1 MSDQQLSIIPKDI
14 IIQLEIVSEDEQQPD
29 SADVEEVS
37 REIVDAL
44 RSSGYTV
51 EPTYTGTKGGPAF
64 DIVVH
69 IYNVIHDNEALLT
82 AVFMTTSSILQ
93 CIMKV
98 RDWRAEKEKT
108 RRAPI
113 EITVEVNSKPL
124 TIKASDVG
132 SVTELLKQLQRTH
145 PEVTKQVLPQ
155 TNVKTR
161 VQVPKKK
168 RYHAH

>member
-1 MSDQQLSIIPKDI
+1 MSDQQFTITPQDI

-29 SADVEEVS
+29 SAEVEEVS

-51 EPTYTGTKGGPAF
+51 EPTYTGTKGNPAF

-69 IYNVIHDNEALLT
+69 IYNIIHDNEALLT

-113 EITVEVNSKPL
+113 EITLEVNSKPL
-124 TIKASDVG
+124 TIKASDIGNATKLV
-132 SVTELLKQLQRTH
+132 EQLQRTH
-145 PEVTKQVLPQ
+145 PEVAQQGFPQ

-161 VQVPKKK
+161 VQIPKKK
-168 RYHAH
+168 RYHGH

>member
-1 MSDQQLSIIPKDI
+1 MADQELSIVSQDI
-14 IIQLEIVSEDEQQPD
+14 IIQLEIVSEDDQQPD
-29 SADVEEVS
+29 SPDVEEVS

-51 EPTYTGTKGGPAF
+51 EPTYTGTKGPPAF

-98 RDWRAEKEKT
+98 RDRRAEKEKT
-108 RRAPI
+108 HRAPI
-113 EITVEVNSKPL
+113 EISLEVNGKPL
-124 TIKASDVG
+124 TVKASDVEDATKL
-132 SVTELLKQLQRTH
+132 VEQLRHTH
-145 PEVTKQVLPQ
+145 PEAAKQALPQ

-168 RYHAH
+168 RYHGH